1 MENKDRKKKIRAD
14 ILLIAGLLLLA
25 LGLFA
30 YQRLSRETGAMAVVY
45 VNGERRAAYPLSKDC
60 EVRLSAWQGDGYNV
74 LCIRDGCASVREAS
88 CPDKICVNS
97 HAVRYG
103 GESIT
108 CLPNRVV
115 VRIEGET
122 SGQGVDIG

>member
-1 MENKDRKKKIRAD
+1 MDKTDRKKRIRAD
-14 ILLIAGLLLLA
+14 ILLIAGLLLLS

-30 YQRLSRETGAMAVVY
+30 YQRLSRETGALAVVY
-45 VNGERRAAYPLSKDC
+45 VNGERSGAYPLSEDA
-60 EVRLSAWQGDGYNV
+60 EIRLSAWEGDGYNV
-74 LCIRDGCASVREAS
+74 LHIEDGYASVREAS

-97 HAVRYG
+97 HAIRYG

-115 VRIEGET
+115 VRIEGGT
-122 SGQGVDIG
+122 AGQGVDIG